1 MTNIE
6 SGNTTSPKSSMDALF
21 DAYVKFIQ
29 GASGKA
35 VDVAFASKH
44 VIPALDALLQQSVN
58 VGESQVEVHLTA
70 PFEELCKR
78 WISMGSEGHS
88 NFNIRAQY
96 EAHSV
101 EFAQCV
107 GEMALCLFD
116 DVARTYPTNSCT
128 HWEHVRHTLD
138 KNVDEWN
145 WRSKLY
151 QRKNVERKFS
161 NPTGK
166 KHVSMVQYLMRM
178 FFECWKFNED
188 VTKDGKC
195 QSIHKALCAK
205 LEGLKQ

>member
-6 SGNTTSPKSSMDALF
+6 SSNTTSQKSSMDVLF

-35 VDVAFASKH
+35 AEVAFASKH
-44 VIPALDALLQQSVN
+44 VIPGLDALLQQSVK
-58 VGESQVEVHLTA
+58 VHRHVTA
-70 PFEELCKR
+70 PFEELCKQ
-78 WISMGSEGHS
+78 WISMGSGS
-88 NFNIRAQY
+88 ICNNRDQY
-96 EAHSV
+96 EARSV

-116 DVARTYPTNSCT
+116 NVASTYPTTSCT
-128 HWEHVRHTLD
+128 HWKDVQQTLD
-138 KNVDEWN
+138 KNVDTWR

-151 QRKNVERKFS
+151 QRKNVKRKFS
-161 NPTGK
+161 DSLGK
-166 KHVSMVQYLMRM
+166 KHVSMVKYLMRM

-205 LEGLKQ
+205 LEGLK